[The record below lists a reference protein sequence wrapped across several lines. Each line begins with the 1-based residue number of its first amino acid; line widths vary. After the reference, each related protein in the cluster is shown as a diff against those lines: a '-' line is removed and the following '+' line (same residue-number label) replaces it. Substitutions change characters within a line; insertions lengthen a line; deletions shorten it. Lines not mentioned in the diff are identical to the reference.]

1 MLYNL
6 SDYFSIRL
14 NEIPPNTDLQ
24 NMKEGFKAI
33 IYCFPDSYYR
43 EEDYGKKVFPT
54 YIAKKINNEYQYIFI
69 IPKSNIIGFILF
81 LCLTNQIVNRII

>member
-6 SDYFSIRL
+6 SDYFSIQL
-14 NEIPPNTDLQ
+14 HEIPPNTDLQ

-54 YIAKKINNEYQYIFI
+54 YFAKKINNQGI
-69 IPKSNIIGFILF
+69 ILQKMIGDGEKFSRL
-81 LCLTNQIVNRII
+81 